1 MTSLIRTTACTN
13 LQHVCQ
19 YVCVWNT
26 AQKINYKYVYSSTSV
41 GFSGPSVV
49 SPPESLAAS
58 LSQARGFIPSTTC
71 QHSYQAVR
79 LEVKLSTSDGIDLR
93 YHPLHERPKINI
105 CFLKKNLPPSLVS
118 FFSLLF
124 FSVAT
129 APPSVSTCTA
139 LIRLLYI
146 SSPIYSVKC
155 THPQALKKV
164 QSGEGSSKSQQLW
177 RHQGTFRQGDVHQ

>member
-1 MTSLIRTTACTN
+1 MVITTGQEENKLCEKFNSRAWRLVLFAAVIWNVIQKSKLITSLIITTACTN

-19 YVCVWNT
+19 YVCVWDT

-71 QHSYQAVR
+71 QHSYQAIR
-79 LEVKLSTSDGIDLR
+79 LKVKLSTWDGINRR

-105 CFLKKNLPPSLVS
+105 CFVFFLKRIFPPSLVS

-124 FSVAT
+124 
-129 APPSVSTCTA
+129 CGHC
-139 LIRLLYI
+139 
-146 SSPIYSVKC
+146 SP
-155 THPQALKKV
+155 
-164 QSGEGSSKSQQLW
+164 
-177 RHQGTFRQGDVHQ
+177 